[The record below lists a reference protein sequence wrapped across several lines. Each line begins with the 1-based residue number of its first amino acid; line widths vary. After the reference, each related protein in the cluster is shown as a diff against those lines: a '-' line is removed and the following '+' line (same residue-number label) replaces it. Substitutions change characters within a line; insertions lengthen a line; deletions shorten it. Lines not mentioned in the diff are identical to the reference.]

1 MMHKDEGLKDG
12 FELIC
17 SIPDLRVRRYRMRST
32 REITGLDAGPTESL
46 IVVLNGRADITI
58 AGRDDTIS
66 LGEKDTCY
74 LPRETSFSVRTG
86 VPTELIWAQAPA
98 EKSYPAYVRRFSE
111 MNVVEAGMA
120 PYSRRVIPTIREQ
133 DQANR
138 FLAGFVEGEQGNWT
152 SFPPH
157 KHDGKPEVYIYYGMG
172 KRFGVQVIGGA
183 DEKAFVVRDGDAV
196 AFERGYHPNV
206 ATPGVGMSF
215 LWIISADPRA
225 RDMSVDFHPDYKDL
239 PVGKTHL
246 STR

>member
-1 MMHKDEGLKDG
+1 MHKDEGLKDG

-32 REITGLDAGPTESL
+32 RELKGLETGQTESL
-46 IVVLNGRADITI
+46 LVPLSGRAEV
-58 AGRDDTIS
+58 TIS
-66 LGEKDTCY
+66 GREDSISLREKDMCY
-74 LPRETSFSVRTG
+74 LPSGTTFTVRTG
-86 VPTELIWAQAPA
+86 EPTDLIWAQAPA
-98 EKSYPAYVRRFSE
+98 EKTYPAYVRRFSE
-111 MNVVEAGMA
+111 MTVIESGTA

-133 DQANR
+133 DPANR

-157 KHDGKPEVYIYYGMG
+157 KHDGKPEVYIYFGMG
-172 KRFGVQVIGGA
+172 KRFGVQVIGGV
-183 DEKAFVVRDGDAV
+183 DEKAFVVREGDAV
-196 AFERGYHPNV
+196 AFERGYHANV

-215 LWIISADPRA
+215 LWIISADPKA

-239 PVGKTHL
+239 PIGKTHL